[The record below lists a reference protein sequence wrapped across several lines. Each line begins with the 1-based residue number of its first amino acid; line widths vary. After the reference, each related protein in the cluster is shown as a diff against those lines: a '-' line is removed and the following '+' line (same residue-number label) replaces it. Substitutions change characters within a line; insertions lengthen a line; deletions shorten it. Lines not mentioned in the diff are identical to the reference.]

1 MGNRHLCRGLLL
13 LLVIVPLVGACQ
25 SGGGGYSAAPSPPQY
40 YYVTPTTSYLRS
52 CPSYGEEC
60 YVVAQVFS
68 GDRVIVLDRNDYGWA
83 RVQLDRSGV
92 TGWIP
97 NGLLSYGPV
106 PSSYYVAWNN
116 VYMRNCADYNCG
128 TVQLL
133 YRGDRVDRLEED
145 YRGWWRVRAAKNGIS
160 GWIPA
165 AAASPRPGP
174 PYYYVAVS
182 SLALR
187 SGPSTGN
194 RMLTSL
200 SLNTQVEMLEMN
212 AGGWA
217 QVRDTRTG
225 IIGWVAARYLES
237 FRVSRPRPVH
247 HKRAPAK
254 KSKPSKEAPA
264 PAPAKP
270 RVM

>member
-1 MGNRHLCRGLLL
+1 MLNRHLMRVLI
-13 LLVIVPLVGACQ
+13 LLVLVVPLAGACQ
-25 SGGGGYSAAPSPPQY
+25 TGGGGYSVAPPAPQY
-40 YYVTPTTSYLRS
+40 YYVMPSTSYLRS
-52 CPSYGEEC
+52 CPSYGDEC

-92 TGWIP
+92 VGWIP
-97 NGLLSYGPV
+97 NSLLSYGPV

-116 VYMRNCADYNCG
+116 VYMRDCADYNCR

-133 YRGDRVDRLEED
+133 YRGDRVDKIEED
-145 YRGWWRVRAAKNGIS
+145 YRGWWRVRAVKNNIS

-165 AAASPRPGP
+165 AAASPSPGP
-174 PYYYVAVS
+174 PYFYVAVS

-187 SGPSTGN
+187 SGPSTGS

-200 SLNTQVEMLEMN
+200 SLNQQVEMLSLN

-217 QVRDTRTG
+217 QVRDIRTG
-225 IIGWVAARYLES
+225 VIGWVAARYLES
-237 FRVSRPRPVH
+237 FPVSQARPVPKKH
-247 HKRAPAK
+247 PPAK
-254 KSKPSKEAPA
+254 KSKPAEEP